1 MFGPLTVVPSKSKG
15 DKTGSWRIRS
25 RPSYLHKNCIGCRI
39 CLFICPEGCISGKEK
54 NTFLVDYN
62 FCKGCGLCADVCP
75 KDDIAMVPEESKE
88 DAK

>member
-1 MFGPLTVVPSKSKG
+1 M
-15 DKTGSWRIRS
+15 
-25 RPSYLHKNCIGCRI
+25 

-62 FCKGCGLCADVCP
+62 FCKGCGLCADICP